1 VTFKN
6 NPIMEEKTITAYI
19 TKYALTRGIVA
30 ITSRLRVGSDLIT
43 TNEKYPQ
50 YLHKGNWFST
60 EEEAKVDAEN
70 RRKKKIASLK
80 KQIEKLEKLKF

>member
-1 VTFKN
+1 
-6 NPIMEEKTITAYI
+6 MEEIIITAFV

-30 ITSRLRVGSDLIT
+30 ISSRLTVGSDLII

-50 YLHKGNWFST
+50 YLHKGSWFST
-60 EEEAKVDAEN
+60 EEEAKVDAES

>member
-1 VTFKN
+1 
-6 NPIMEEKTITAYI
+6 MEEKIITAFV
-19 TKYALTRGIVA
+19 TKYALTRGIVE
-30 ITSRLRVGSDLIT
+30 ISSRLRVGSDLIT

-50 YLHKGNWFST
+50 YLHKGDWFST

>member
-1 VTFKN
+1 
-6 NPIMEEKTITAYI
+6 MEEKIITAFV
-19 TKYALTRGIVA
+19 TKYALTRGIVE
-30 ITSRLRVGSDLIT
+30 ISSRLRVGSDLIT
-43 TNEKYPQ
+43 TNEEYPQ
-50 YLHKGNWFST
+50 YLHKGDWFST

>member
-1 VTFKN
+1 
-6 NPIMEEKTITAYI
+6 MEEKIITAFV
-19 TKYALTRGIVA
+19 TKYALTRGIVE
-30 ITSRLRVGSDLIT
+30 ISSRLRVGSDLIT

-50 YLHKGNWFST
+50 YLHKGDWFST

-70 RRKKKIASLK
+70 RRKKKIVSLK